1 MLHALHLVLIEP
13 IRLALLFVLERAYAL
28 TGSYGLAIIAL
39 SLAFNLALL
48 PAYHLA
54 EKVQGREREIQRR
67 MAPKIA
73 ELKFAFKGEER
84 YLMLRALYRQHHYHP
99 VYALRG
105 LLPLAIQIPFF
116 IATYGLLSHYR
127 PIVGQSFLGIRDLGA
142 PDHLLFGVN
151 VLPIVMTG
159 LNALAVHFYSRLLPE
174 REKIQSYVVALIF
187 LVLLYNSPAGLVL
200 YWTVNNLIS
209 VIKSLFY
216 STARPRSL
224 RSSNATDPALP

>member
-1 MLHALHLVLIEP
+1 MFHALYLILIEP
-13 IRLALLFVLERAYAL
+13 IRLALLFVLEQAYAL

-67 MAPKIA
+67 MAPKI
-73 ELKFAFKGEER
+73 EEFKFAFKGEER
-84 YLMLRALYRQHHYHP
+84 YWMLRALYRQHRYHP

-116 IATYGLLSHYR
+116 IATYGLLSNYE
-127 PIVGQSFLGIRDLGA
+127 PLVGQSFLAIRDLGS

-151 VLPIVMTG
+151 VLPILMTA
-159 LNALAVHFYSRLLPE
+159 LNCLAVYLYSKQLPE
-174 REKIQSYVVALIF
+174 REKIQSYVIAVIF

-209 VIKSLFY
+209 VIKSYIY
-216 STARPRSL
+216 STARQHSL
-224 RSSNATDPALP
+224 SELSECN